1 MAPGGAYSILAVD
14 REGNDIAQW
23 LNSIGVSAFVLKYR
37 VPSRGWLPFGAAPLM
52 DALLRSRNANQ
63 GVLNMRQ
70 IVLGTFDQVA
80 FSAPL
85 ARGLL
90 LPTPWLLPVDFGRAN
105 RAEVPSFSWRS
116 AKNNPN
122 TRH

>member
-1 MAPGGAYSILAVD
+1 MLENWCWEPAALA
-14 REGNDIAQW
+14 RMSRHHAT
-23 LNSIGVSAFVLKYR
+23 GV
-37 VPSRGWLPFGAAPLM
+37 PIPAPLM

-90 LPTPWLLPVDFGRAN
+90 LGFFGGFRSRKAPPP
-105 RAEVPSFSWRS
+105 RSWCPCATRRVCVAAEDLSPRS
-116 AKNNPN
+116 HG
-122 TRH
+122 RV

>member
-52 DALLRSRNANQ
+52 DAQRAMGL
-63 GVLNMRQ
+63 VRQ
-70 IVLGTFDQVA
+70 MAAAGKVA
-80 FSAPL
+80 TNL
-85 ARGLL
+85 AGLA
-90 LPTPWLLPVDFGRAN
+90 F
-105 RAEVPSFSWRS
+105 
-116 AKNNPN
+116 
-122 TRH
+122 